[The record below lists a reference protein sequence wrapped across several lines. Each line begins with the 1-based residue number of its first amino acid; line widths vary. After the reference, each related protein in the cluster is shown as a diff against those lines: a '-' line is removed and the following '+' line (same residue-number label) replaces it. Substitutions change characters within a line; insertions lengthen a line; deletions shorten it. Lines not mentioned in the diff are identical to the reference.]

1 MPTLST
7 KEAIAIVEA
16 RFSELEALTA
26 MKGVLEA
33 ALAAEDTIKSSKAAV
48 AKAKAEADEVKAKVE
63 ESKALMNKDL
73 AEARE
78 ATKSIIAK
86 NIMDIEAASAAA
98 LKNEEVKLNTLR
110 AEVKDATETR
120 DRLVAE
126 ATEAA
131 KNLQATRSLAEV
143 TQAKLTELETK
154 LAALRAS
161 IG

>member
-26 MKGVLEA
+26 LKTVLEA
-33 ALAAEDTIKSSKAAV
+33 ALAAEDTIKASKAAV
-48 AKAKAEADEVKAKVE
+48 AKAKAEADETKAKVA
-63 ESKALMNKDL
+63 ESKALMDKDL

-78 ATKSIIAK
+78 ATKATIAK
-86 NIMDIEAASAAA
+86 NAMEIEAASTAV
-98 LKNEEVKLNTLR
+98 LKNEEGKLNILR
-110 AEVKDATETR
+110 AEVKDAKDTR

-143 TQAKLTELETK
+143 TQSKLTELETK
-154 LAALRAS
+154 IAALRAS